1 MEKSQ
6 MEEVDELQRKLNDWQ
21 AQYDILKDMY
31 RNQEIEKVDALKA
44 KDNYEDSV
52 MIKDLDIQNLKETLS
67 KV

>member
-1 MEKSQ
+1 

-21 AQYDILKDMY
+21 AQYYILKDMY

-52 MIKDLDIQNLKETLS
+52 MIKDLDIQTLKETLS

>member
-1 MEKSQ
+1 

-21 AQYDILKDMY
+21 AQYYILKDMY

>member
-1 MEKSQ
+1 MEKNQ

-21 AQYDILKDMY
+21 AQYYILKDMH

>member
-1 MEKSQ
+1 MEKNQ

>member
-1 MEKSQ
+1 MEKNQ

-21 AQYDILKDMY
+21 AQYYILKDMY

-52 MIKDLDIQNLKETLS
+52 MIKDLDIQNLRETLS
-67 KV
+67 

>member
-1 MEKSQ
+1 MEKNQ

-21 AQYDILKDMY
+21 AQYYILKDMY

>member
-1 MEKSQ
+1 MEKNQ

-21 AQYDILKDMY
+21 AQYYILKDMY

-52 MIKDLDIQNLKETLS
+52 MIKDLDIQTLKETLS
-67 KV
+67 

>member
-21 AQYDILKDMY
+21 AQYYILKDMY

>member
-31 RNQEIEKVDALKA
+31 RNKEIEKVEALKA